1 MVGDVLV
8 GGAGASGET
17 VIVSRHP
24 SRVWQRAAVYGS
36 LWAAV
41 EIVVGSFLHNLRIP
55 FAGMILS
62 AFGVTVMTAGHRAF
76 PERGLIWRAALI
88 CALMKSISPSAVI
101 LGPMIGIAMEGVLL
115 ETSVRLLGGHAV
127 GYLVG
132 GALAVSWT
140 LAQRIL
146 NAVIAFGPD
155 VVRLYVETY
164 NFASRSLGVSRF
176 GPFDL
181 IATLVVA
188 EWAFGVAAAGFGLRV
203 GRSAGAA
210 PAAPGRPSSALAF
223 AGGAP
228 IVAEGEWSVR
238 RLALTSAALL
248 VGMVGLALVPVWG
261 GLVYVAGF
269 AAFVLRTY
277 PRAAARIRRP
287 SLWIEMAF
295 VMLLAG
301 ALLGG
306 ARGGLSGLASGAS
319 AGAAM
324 VLRATMVLLGFSAIS
339 VELRNPSI
347 LSWVERRRLRGL
359 SDALGAAFGAL
370 PAFTAALSQRRG
382 EWRHPTRVLT
392 GLVQLANGLVT
403 APPGRTAA
411 RRCVILRGSTGSG
424 KTTLAREVVAHLRE
438 GGQAVAG
445 ILAPGL
451 WEDGRRTGFDLI
463 NLATGES
470 TALARETA
478 DVEGPHARWSRFAF
492 SPGGLALGQR
502 ALGPDAHGADVVVVD
517 EVGPFELAGGGW
529 ARSLDDLARDF
540 HGSLL
545 LVARGTIVE
554 AVLARWGSPDTV
566 VYDVDQGSPDRIAS
580 LLSGRESADNSRPAI
595 G

>member
-55 FAGMILS
+55 LAGMILS

-203 GRSAGAA
+203 GRNAGAA

-223 AGGAP
+223 AGAHRSS
-228 IVAEGEWSVR
+228 AEGEWSVR

-248 VGMVGLALVPVWG
+248 VGMVGLALVPVG
-261 GLVYVAGF
+261 GRR
-269 AAFVLRTY
+269 LRGRLRRL
-277 PRAAARIRRP
+277 RAAHVPAGGRRIRRP

-306 ARGGLSGLASGAS
+306 ARAGFPAWRAARARGPPWCSGRRWCCSGSRRSRSSSATRPSCRGSSAAASVASRMRWGPRSERCRRSPPRSRNDAGSGATPPAS
-319 AGAAM
+319 SPAW
-324 VLRATMVLLGFSAIS
+324 FSW
-339 VELRNPSI
+339 LM
-347 LSWVERRRLRGL
+347 
-359 SDALGAAFGAL
+359 
-370 PAFTAALSQRRG
+370 
-382 EWRHPTRVLT
+382 
-392 GLVQLANGLVT
+392 
-403 APPGRTAA
+403 
-411 RRCVILRGSTGSG
+411 GS
-424 KTTLAREVVAHLRE
+424 
-438 GGQAVAG
+438 
-445 ILAPGL
+445 
-451 WEDGRRTGFDLI
+451 
-463 NLATGES
+463 
-470 TALARETA
+470 
-478 DVEGPHARWSRFAF
+478 
-492 SPGGLALGQR
+492 
-502 ALGPDAHGADVVVVD
+502 
-517 EVGPFELAGGGW
+517 
-529 ARSLDDLARDF
+529 
-540 HGSLL
+540 
-545 LVARGTIVE
+545 
-554 AVLARWGSPDTV
+554 
-566 VYDVDQGSPDRIAS
+566 
-580 LLSGRESADNSRPAI
+580 
-595 G
+595 

>member
-1 MVGDVLV
+1 
-8 GGAGASGET
+8 
-17 VIVSRHP
+17 VSVSDQQ

-41 EIVVGSFLHNLRIP
+41 EIVVGSFLHNLRMP
-55 FAGMILS
+55 FAGAILS
-62 AFGVTVMTAGHRAF
+62 AFGVTVMTAGHRAS

-101 LGPMIGIAMEGVLL
+101 LGPMVGIAMEGVLL
-115 ETSVRLLGGHAV
+115 EASVRLLRGHPA

-132 GALAVSWT
+132 GALAVSWP

-146 NAVIAFGPD
+146 NAMLALGPD
-155 VVRLYVETY
+155 VVRLYVEAY
-164 NFASRSLGVSRF
+164 NFASRALGVSRF

-181 IATLVVA
+181 IATLVVGQA
-188 EWAFGVAAAGFGLRV
+188 AFGVAAAALGLRV
-203 GRSAGAA
+203 GRDAREA
-210 PAAPGRPSSALAF
+210 PALPGRPNSALAI

-228 IVAEGEWSVR
+228 VVAKGGWSVR
-238 RLALTSAALL
+238 RLALASAALL
-248 VGMVGLALVPVWG
+248 VGMLGLAKVPLWFG
-261 GLVYVAGF
+261 FVYVAGF
-269 AAFVLRTY
+269 AALVLRTY
-277 PRAAARIRRP
+277 PRAVARIRRP
-287 SLWIEMAF
+287 SWWIELAF

-306 ARGGLSGLASGAS
+306 ARSGLGGLASGVS

-359 SDALGAAFGAL
+359 SDALGAAFGTL
-370 PAFTAALSQRRG
+370 PAFTAALSQQRR
-382 EWRHPTRVLT
+382 EWRHPRRLLT
-392 GLVQLANGLVT
+392 GLIQLANRLTTVR
-403 APPGRTAA
+403 PGRSVA
-411 RRCVILRGSTGSG
+411 RRCVILRGETGSG
-424 KTTLAREVVAHLRE
+424 KTTLAREVVARLR
-438 GGQAVAG
+438 GGGHAVAG
-445 ILAPGL
+445 ILAPGRL
-451 WEDGRRTGFDLI
+451 EDGRRTGFDLVD
-463 NLATGES
+463 LATGES
-470 TALARETA
+470 TVLARETT
-478 DVEGPHARWSRFAF
+478 DVGGVHPRWSRFAF
-492 SPGGLALGQR
+492 SPEGLALGQR
-502 ALGPDAHGADVVVVD
+502 ALGRDAHGADVVVVD

-580 LLSGRESADNSRPAI
+580 LLSG
-595 G
+595 

>member
-17 VIVSRHP
+17 VIESRHP
-24 SRVWQRAAVYGS
+24 SRAWQRAAVYGS

-55 FAGMILS
+55 FAGTILS

-76 PERGLIWRAALI
+76 PERGLIWRAALV

-115 ETSVRLLGGHAV
+115 EASVRLLGGHAV

-146 NAVIAFGPD
+146 NALIAFGPD

-203 GRSAGAA
+203 GRNAGEP
-210 PAAPGRPSSALAF
+210 PAAPGRPSFALAF
-223 AGGAP
+223 AGSAP
-228 IVAEGEWSVR
+228 IVAEGDWSLR

-248 VGMVGLALVPVWG
+248 VGMVGLALVPVWW

-306 ARGGLSGLASGAS
+306 ARGGLSGLSSGAS

-339 VELRNPSI
+339 VSSATRPS
-347 LSWVERRRLRGL
+347 
-359 SDALGAAFGAL
+359 
-370 PAFTAALSQRRG
+370 
-382 EWRHPTRVLT
+382 
-392 GLVQLANGLVT
+392 
-403 APPGRTAA
+403 
-411 RRCVILRGSTGSG
+411 CRGSSVAASGASRTRWGPRSGRCRRSPPRSRSTAGSGVTPRGSSPAWFSWPTGS
-424 KTTLAREVVAHLRE
+424 
-438 GGQAVAG
+438 
-445 ILAPGL
+445 
-451 WEDGRRTGFDLI
+451 
-463 NLATGES
+463 
-470 TALARETA
+470 
-478 DVEGPHARWSRFAF
+478 
-492 SPGGLALGQR
+492 
-502 ALGPDAHGADVVVVD
+502 
-517 EVGPFELAGGGW
+517 
-529 ARSLDDLARDF
+529 
-540 HGSLL
+540 
-545 LVARGTIVE
+545 
-554 AVLARWGSPDTV
+554 
-566 VYDVDQGSPDRIAS
+566 
-580 LLSGRESADNSRPAI
+580 
-595 G
+595 